1 MVSLKAAR
9 VNCNLR
15 QSEVAKTI
23 GCSVATLSYWENGK
37 TDIPAVALMD
47 LCRLYGIS
55 MNDVILPS
63 SKLKEDAK

>member
-1 MVSLKAAR
+1 MVSLIAAW

-23 GCSVATLSYWENGK
+23 GCSIATLSYWENAN

-55 MNDVILPS
+55 MNDIILPS